1 MQPESCKAEQSNA
14 RHTKS
19 IFAAWPRKRGG
30 SLGFGRTLFEP
41 QPSATN
47 GGCMRSK
54 DEPSF
59 AAHPLEEHGLAPQQC
74 TVCLAKH
81 HSHSGHSSCWQQHR
95 PSRSSHTSIRQK
107 CYKVHNQSNP
117 IQSNPIRLSTHC
129 SVRRSATPSTHSG
142 TNGCIKTQPAL
153 RQCGSGR

>member
-14 RHTKS
+14 KHTKS
-19 IFAAWPRKRGG
+19 ICAAWPRTRGG

-47 GGCMRSK
+47 AGCMRSK

-74 TVCLAKH
+74 TLCLAKH
-81 HSHSGHSSCWQQHR
+81 RSHSGHSSCWQQHR

-107 CYKVHNQSNP
+107 CYKVHIP
-117 IQSNPIRLSTHC
+117 SNPIRFACPLT
-129 SVRRSATPSTHSG
+129 VLYGGALLLVLTVERTA
-142 TNGCIKTQPAL
+142 AL
-153 RQCGSGR
+153 RHNRR